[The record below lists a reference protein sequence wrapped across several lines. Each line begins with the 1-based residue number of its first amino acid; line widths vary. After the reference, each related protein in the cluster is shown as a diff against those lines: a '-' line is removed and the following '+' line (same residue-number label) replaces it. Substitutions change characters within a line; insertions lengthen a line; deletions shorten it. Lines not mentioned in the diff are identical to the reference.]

1 MDDVKL
7 INALKFRDLKV
18 LIKPNRLEVVKEK
31 VNLQFVHAV
40 FLLLNKHDKFCH

>member
-31 VNLQFVHAV
+31 VNLLISLFMS
-40 FLLLNKHDKFCH
+40 FSCC